1 MSNRKKQEFEGTA
14 KEGSTSKTGK
24 SLRLDRLAKRRAK
37 RLRVKAKILTR
48 LRRARF
54 AISLS
59 KRNVFVCLTDGRGN
73 VLAWSTGG
81 CFGYQG
87 SKRATPVAAR
97 LAGLKVVQK
106 AVDRGVREA
115 EICVNGFGRGRKAA
129 IRAIGGFKIRNRRG
143 RELVAIKIRKLVDF
157 TRVPHNGCRLPRRRH
172 IRRRNRRRKRT
183 YLAPFTTK
191 RYMRAVRSFNR
202 YPPRKTKK
210 AKKTAYSRKMLV

>member
-1 MSNRKKQEFEGTA
+1 MSNRKNQEFEGTA
-14 KEGSTSKTGK
+14 KGGATSMAKAAA
-24 SLRLDRLAKRRAK
+24 LRKAKRRAK
-37 RLRVKAKILTR
+37 RLRVRAKVLTR

-81 CFGYQG
+81 CFGFEG

-97 LAGLKVVQK
+97 FAGLKIAQK

-115 EICVNGFGRGRKAA
+115 EICVNGFGRGRRAA
-129 IRAIGGFKIRNRRG
+129 IRAIGGFKVRNRKG
-143 RELVAIKIRKLVDF
+143 REIVAFKIKKLVDF

-172 IRRRNRRRKRT
+172 IRRRNRRKKRT
-183 YLAPFTTK
+183 LLAPFTTK
-191 RYMRAVRSFNR
+191 RYMRAVRTYNR
-202 YPPRKTKK
+202 YPPRKTKRG
-210 AKKTAYSRKMLV
+210 KKTAYPRKMAV